1 MLIHAAEIPEIIY
14 LFFKSEKLSFVEYEC
29 HLRFSRIW
37 HKSNLL
43 E

>member
-29 HLRFSRIW
+29 HLRFPESGTRVIC
-37 HKSNLL
+37 
-43 E
+43 